1 MSQRDTSPP
10 AFQNFT
16 IPRRSK
22 IFKSLAKEWAW
33 LHNEIH
39 KSQTNRHLFKGS
51 RKGDLPTKLIH
62 AIWGKDNTRHDK
74 INISTSPLDVELQA
88 IEEESIVSQVLI
100 QTRLHH

>member
-1 MSQRDTSPP
+1 VSQRDTSPP